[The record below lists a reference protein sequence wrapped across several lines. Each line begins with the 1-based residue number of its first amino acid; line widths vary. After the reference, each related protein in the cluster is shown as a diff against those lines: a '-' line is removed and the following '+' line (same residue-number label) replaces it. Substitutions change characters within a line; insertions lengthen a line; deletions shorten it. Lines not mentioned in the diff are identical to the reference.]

1 MNAVHAARP
10 LALLRPVTVFHPR
23 QRPAAEKNLH
33 ITDTMTVNHHEVKQI
48 PAQVMLRELIQAGQ
62 EHVADYIT
70 LSELLRQTRIAEKFA
85 DAYVLLRDLSDEWD
99 RFTALHPDAAA
110 DGWLG
115 LLVNR
120 ARVLRAEIDGI
131 AHENRT

>member
-1 MNAVHAARP
+1 MNAAHAAKH
-10 LALLRPVTVFHPR
+10 LTLLRPATVFHPR

-33 ITDTMTVNHHEVKQI
+33 ITDTMMVTHREVKQI
-48 PAQVMLRELIQAGQ
+48 PAPVMLRELVQAGQ
-62 EHVADYIT
+62 EHVADVVM
-70 LSELLRQTRIAEKFA
+70 LAELERQTRIAEKFA

-99 RFTALHPDAAA
+99 RFAALHPDAAA

-131 AHENRT
+131 ADANRA